1 MTDKNI
7 DALKEIIENSKKIV
21 FFGGAGV
28 STDNAQLHRTEK
40 SV

>member
-1 MTDKNI
+1 MIDK
-7 DALKEIIENSKKIV
+7 LKEILDKSEKIV

-28 STDNAQLHRTEK
+28 STDNAQLHRMEK